1 MRTTAGS
8 PGQSLHCLIFSG
20 TNMTIFTLQSVQKDF
35 GIKEI
40 LRDAS
45 FSLENGEKV
54 GLIGLNGSGKS
65 TLLKAI
71 AGVES
76 IDGGRIQTDPSAKVI
91 YLPQQPI
98 VDEEKTLLEQ
108 VFADSG
114 AAAQLVG
121 AYEEVSAAL
130 AENPTDVALLGQLTS
145 LSQQMDH
152 AGAWDLEARAKII
165 LTQLGITDFH
175 AKMGQLSGGYR
186 KRVALAAALVAEP
199 DALLMDEPTNHLD
212 ALSVE
217 WLQSY
222 LQRYRGALL
231 LITHDRYFLDRVTSR
246 IIEIDRAQLYTYSG
260 NYSYYLTKKSEMEAS
275 VASTQQKQSGILR
288 RELAWLSRGPQGRQT
303 KQKARIDRI
312 EDIQAREQVATVGKV
327 ELSASSRRL
336 GKKVVDLKEIY
347 KSYPN
352 RVIVDNFTYE
362 FIPGDRV
369 GIVGGNGIGKSTLLN
384 IITGRT
390 APDRGEVEI
399 GSTVHIGYF
408 DQYSTELLAAAD
420 QNLRAI
426 DYLKE
431 VGEFIK
437 TGDGTQITASQM
449 LERFLFTGNQQYAR
463 LHALSG
469 GEKRRLYLLR
479 VLIAAPNLLILDEP
493 TNDLDIQTLSVLEDY
508 LLDFPGCVLVVSHD
522 RYFLDRTVE
531 KILALEG
538 DGKIIEYPGNY
549 SVYLDYQQAK
559 TPVVAEKVTK
569 AVATTVKTV
578 NQSAKKKPLSAW
590 EQRNLATLETK
601 IAELEV
607 AKSNLTDR
615 LATASYND
623 LVRLTAE
630 MEALGQEIDETTEK
644 WMELAEREG

>member
-1 MRTTAGS
+1 
-8 PGQSLHCLIFSG
+8 
-20 TNMTIFTLQSVQKDF
+20 MTIFTLQSVKKDF

-71 AGVES
+71 AGVEP
-76 IDGGRIQTDPSAKVI
+76 IDGGQIQHDPSAKII

-114 AAAQLVG
+114 AAAQLVQ

-130 AENPTDVALLGQLTS
+130 AAHPTDNALLGQLND
-145 LSQQMDH
+145 LSQQMDRI
-152 AGAWDLEARAKII
+152 GAWDLEARAKII
-165 LTQLGITDFH
+165 LTQLGITDFQ

-222 LQRYRGALL
+222 LQRFRGALL
-231 LITHDRYFLDRVTSR
+231 LITHDRYFLDRVTNR

-275 VASTQQKQSGILR
+275 TASTQHKQSGILR

-303 KQKARIDRI
+303 KQKARIERI
-312 EDIQAREQVATVGKV
+312 ADMQNREQVAATGKV

-336 GKKVVDLKEIY
+336 GKKVVELKAVH
-347 KSYPN
+347 KSYPP
-352 RVIVDNFTYE
+352 RPIVDNFTYE

-431 VGEFIK
+431 VGEYVK

-449 LERFLFTGNQQYAR
+449 LEKFLFTGNQQYAP

-479 VLIAAPNLLILDEP
+479 VLISAPNLLILDEP
-493 TNDLDIQTLSVLEDY
+493 TNDLDIQTLSVLEEY
-508 LLDFPGCVLVVSHD
+508 LQEFAGCVLVVSHD

-538 DGKIIEYPGNY
+538 GGKIVEYPGNY
-549 SVYLDYQQAK
+549 SVYLEYQQAK
-559 TPVVAEKVTK
+559 TPEVVEKVK
-569 AVATTVKTV
+569 KEVAAPPKTASTT
-578 NQSAKKKPLSAW
+578 KKKALSAW
-590 EQRNLATLETK
+590 EQRSLVTLEAK
-601 IAELEV
+601 IAELEQ
-607 AKSNLTDR
+607 AKAQVTDQ
-615 LATASYND
+615 LATASYQD
-623 LVRLTAE
+623 LIPLTAQ
-630 MEALGQEIDETTEK
+630 MEALTTEIDDTTAK
-644 WMELAEREG
+644 WMELAERDT

>member
-1 MRTTAGS
+1 
-8 PGQSLHCLIFSG
+8 
-20 TNMTIFTLQSVQKDF
+20 MTIFTLQSVQKDF

-71 AGVES
+71 AGLES
-76 IDGGRIQTDPSAKVI
+76 IDSGRIQTDPSAKII
-91 YLPQQPI
+91 YLAQQPL
-98 VDEEKTLLEQ
+98 VDEDKTLLEQ

-114 AAAQLVG
+114 TAAQLVG
-121 AYEEVSAAL
+121 AYEEVSATL
-130 AENPTDVALLGQLTS
+130 AHHPTDANLLSRLTI

-165 LTQLGITDFH
+165 LTQLGITDFT

-231 LITHDRYFLDRVTSR
+231 LITHDRYFLDRVTNR

-275 VASTQQKQSGILR
+275 ASSTQQKQSGILR

-336 GKKVVDLKEIY
+336 GKKVVDLVEIH
-347 KSYPN
+347 KSYPDQ
-352 RVIVDNFTYE
+352 VIVDNFTYE

-390 APDRGEVEI
+390 APDSGQVEI

-449 LERFLFTGNQQYAR
+449 LEKFLFTGNQQYAP

-508 LLDFPGCVLVVSHD
+508 LLEFPGCVLVVSHD

-538 DGKIIEYPGNY
+538 AGKITEYPGNY
-549 SVYLDYQQAK
+549 SVYLEYQQAK
-559 TPVVAEKVTK
+559 TLEVMAEKVNKPTSTK
-569 AVATTVKTV
+569 STNNT
-578 NQSAKKKPLSAW
+578 KKKSLSNW
-590 EQRNLATLETK
+590 EQRNLTTLEAK
-601 IAELEV
+601 IAELETTKIQL
-607 AKSNLTDR
+607 ADR
-615 LATASYND
+615 LANASYND
-623 LVRLTAE
+623 LLSLTAE
-630 MEALGQEIDETTEK
+630 MEKLAYQIDHTTEK
-644 WMELAEREG
+644 WLELAERDG

>member
-1 MRTTAGS
+1 
-8 PGQSLHCLIFSG
+8 
-20 TNMTIFTLQSVQKDF
+20 MTIFTLQSVKKDF
-35 GIKEI
+35 GVKEI
-40 LRDAS
+40 LKDAS
-45 FSLENGEKV
+45 FSLESGEKV

-71 AGVES
+71 AGKEP
-76 IDGGRIQTDPSAKVI
+76 IDGGNIQIDASARII

-114 AAAQLVG
+114 SAAQLVKD
-121 AYEEVSAAL
+121 YEEVSEDL
-130 AENPTDVALLGQLTS
+130 AHNPTDAALLRKLTN
-145 LSQQMDH
+145 LTQEMDH

-175 AKMGQLSGGYR
+175 TKMGELSGGYR

-222 LQRYRGALL
+222 LQRYRGAVL
-231 LITHDRYFLDRVTSR
+231 LITHDRYFLDRVTQR
-246 IIEIDRAQLYTYSG
+246 IIEIDRAELYTYNG
-260 NYSYYLTKKSEMEAS
+260 NYSYYLARKAEMEAS

-288 RELAWLSRGPQGRQT
+288 RELEWLSRGPQGRQT
-303 KQKARIDRI
+303 KQKARIGRI
-312 EDIQAREQVATVGKV
+312 EDIQAREKVAVVGKV

-336 GKKVVDLKEIY
+336 GKKVVDLINIQKAY
-347 KSYPN
+347 GDRS
-352 RVIVDNFTYE
+352 IVADFTYE

-390 APDRGEVEI
+390 APDAGVVEI
-399 GSTVHIGYF
+399 GSTVCIGYF

-420 QNLRAI
+420 QNMRAI

-431 VGEFIK
+431 VGEYVK
-437 TGDGTQITASQM
+437 TGDGTQISAGQM
-449 LERFLFTGNQQYAR
+449 LERFLFTPNQQYSP
-463 LHALSG
+463 LSALSG

-479 VLIAAPNLLILDEP
+479 VLLEAPNLLILDEP
-493 TNDLDIQTLSVLEDY
+493 TNDLDIQTLSVLEEY
-508 LLDFPGCVLVVSHD
+508 LLEFPGCVLVVSHD

-538 DGKIIEYPGNY
+538 EGVITEYPGNY
-549 SVYLDYQQAK
+549 SVYLEYQQAK
-559 TPVVAEKVTK
+559 TAEPVVAKVVKEVVTK
-569 AVATTVKTV
+569 AVV
-578 NQSAKKKPLSAW
+578 QSNKVKPLSDW
-590 EQRNLATLETK
+590 ERRNMASMEAK
-601 IAELEV
+601 IAQLEDTKV
-607 AKSNLTDR
+607 KLNNQ
-615 LATASYND
+615 LATASYKD
-623 LVRLTAE
+623 LTRLTAD
-630 MEALGQEIDETTEK
+630 MEKLMVSISEATEK
-644 WMELAEREG
+644 WLVLADRDV

>member
-1 MRTTAGS
+1 
-8 PGQSLHCLIFSG
+8 
-20 TNMTIFTLQSVQKDF
+20 MTIFTLQSVQKDF

-40 LRDAS
+40 LKDAS
-45 FSLENGEKV
+45 FSLESGEKV

-71 AGVES
+71 AGKES
-76 IDGGRIQTDPSAKVI
+76 IDGGQIQTDPSARII

-114 AAAQLVG
+114 TAAQLVQ
-121 AYEEVSAAL
+121 AYEEVSDAL
-130 AENPTDVALLGQLTS
+130 AHHPSDPKLLSRLTS
-145 LSQQMDH
+145 LTQQMDN
-152 AGAWDLEARAKII
+152 AGAWDLEARAKVI
-165 LTQLGITDFH
+165 LTQLGITDFT

-222 LQRYRGALL
+222 LQRYRGAVL
-231 LITHDRYFLDRVTSR
+231 LITHDRYFLDRVTQR
-246 IIEIDRAQLYTYSG
+246 IIEIDRAELYTYNG
-260 NYSYYLTKKSEMEAS
+260 NYSYYLARKAEMEAS
-275 VASTQQKQSGILR
+275 AASTQQKQSGILR
-288 RELAWLSRGPQGRQT
+288 RELEWLSRGPQGRQT
-303 KQKARIDRI
+303 KQKARIGRI
-312 EDIQAREQVATVGKV
+312 EEIQAREQVATVGKV

-336 GKKVVDLKEIY
+336 GKKVVELKNIH
-347 KSYPN
+347 KSYGD
-352 RVIVDNFTYE
+352 RSLITNFTYE

-390 APDRGEVEI
+390 APDAGQVEI

-408 DQYSTELLAAAD
+408 DQYSTELLTAAD
-420 QNLRAI
+420 QNMRAI

-431 VGEFIK
+431 VGEYVK
-437 TGDGTQITASQM
+437 TGDGSQISAGQM
-449 LERFLFTGNQQYAR
+449 LERFLFTPNQQYSP

-479 VLIAAPNLLILDEP
+479 VLLEAPNLLILDEP
-493 TNDLDIQTLSVLEDY
+493 TNDLDIQTLSVLEEY
-508 LLDFPGCVLVVSHD
+508 LLEFPGCVLVVSHD
-522 RYFLDRTVE
+522 RYFLDRTAE

-538 DGKIIEYPGNY
+538 QGQITEYPGNY
-549 SVYLDYQQAK
+549 SVYLEYQQAK
-559 TPVVAEKVTK
+559 TPQPTTAKTAKTTQVK
-569 AVATTVKTV
+569 ATPIIPT
-578 NQSAKKKPLSAW
+578 NKPLSAW
-590 EQRNLATLETK
+590 EKRDLASLEAKISQFEATK
-601 IAELEV
+601 IT
-607 AKSNLTDR
+607 LTEQ
-615 LATASYND
+615 LATASYTE
-623 LVRLTAE
+623 LTRLTTE
-630 MEALGQEIDETTEK
+630 MENLIASIDVTTEK
-644 WMELAEREG
+644 WLALAERDD

>member
-1 MRTTAGS
+1 MAGS
-8 PGQSLHCLIFSG
+8 PGQPLHCLIFSG

-71 AGVES
+71 AGVEP

-130 AENPTDVALLGQLTS
+130 AENPTDAALLGQLTS
-145 LSQQMDH
+145 LSQQMDYV
-152 AGAWDLEARAKII
+152 GAWDLEARAKII

-231 LITHDRYFLDRVTSR
+231 LITHDRYFLDRVTNR

-275 VASTQQKQSGILR
+275 VASTQHKQSGILR

-312 EDIQAREQVATVGKV
+312 EDIQNREQIATVGKV

-384 IITGRT
+384 MITGRT
-390 APDRGEVEI
+390 APDQGEVEI

-449 LERFLFTGNQQYAR
+449 LEKFLFTGNQQYAP

-508 LLDFPGCVLVVSHD
+508 LLEFPGCVLVVSHD

-538 DGKIIEYPGNY
+538 DGKIVEYPGNY
-549 SVYLDYQQAK
+549 SVYLEYQQAK
-559 TPVVAEKVTK
+559 TPVVVEKVSK
-569 AVATTVKTV
+569 EVVTTAKTT
-578 NQSAKKKPLSAW
+578 SPSTKKKSLSAW
-590 EQRNLATLETK
+590 EQRNLVTLETK
-601 IAELEV
+601 IAELEN
-607 AKSNLTDR
+607 AKVQLTDR
-615 LATASYND
+615 LAIASYND
-623 LVRLTAE
+623 LIQLTAE
-630 MEALGQEIDETTEK
+630 MEALVQEIDDTTEK
-644 WMELAEREG
+644 WMELAERDA